1 MRIGMPLPHHVR
13 LLCSLL
19 PLLAGVFIVSGCAIG
34 GGATTVRGSG
44 HVKTE
49 RRTVAAFDQVAF
61 SGVGQLTI
69 TQTGKESLTV
79 EADDNLLPLLTSS
92 VSGGTLQLGVKE
104 NTELQAATTLKFT
117 VTVKALKGISLSGA
131 GNAQV
136 DALTTPALT
145 VTLSGAGHL
154 AVTGRADRQEV
165 SLSGVGSYDGSQFS
179 TKTAK
184 VIISGTGNAIVQVS
198 GTLDA
203 EVSGVGSVD
212 YIGNPTVTQHVTGL
226 GSVRKR

>member
-1 MRIGMPLPHHVR
+1 MRTGLPLPLHVR
-13 LLCSLL
+13 LLRSLL
-19 PLLAGVFIVSGCAIG
+19 PLLAGGFVVSGCAIG

-49 RRTVAAFDQVAF
+49 RRTVAVFDQVAF

-104 NTELQAATTLKFT
+104 NTELQSATILKFN

-131 GNAQV
+131 GNAKV
-136 DALTTPALT
+136 DTLITPALK

-154 AVTGRADRQEV
+154 AVTGRADGQDV
-165 SLSGVGSYDGSQFS
+165 TLSGVGSYDGSQFS

-198 GTLDA
+198 ATLDA

-212 YIGNPTVTQHVTGL
+212 YIGNPRVTQHVTGL